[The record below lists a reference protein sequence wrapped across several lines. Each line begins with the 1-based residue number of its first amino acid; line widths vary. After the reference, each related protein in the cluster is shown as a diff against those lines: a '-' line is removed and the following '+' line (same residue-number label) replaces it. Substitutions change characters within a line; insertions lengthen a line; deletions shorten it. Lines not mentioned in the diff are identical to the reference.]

1 MATKYNRFW
10 YIDSNRIGIVEKTSS
25 TVSKDGWESNYTSV
39 TEGKSMRIYA
49 ISQSTDI
56 ATNDSTTNV
65 YNDIPQQFHEGIVYK
80 AIANFYKDPRNMD
93 MTAAQVFDSEY
104 EMKVRSAKKY
114 ARTRYVTTGTI
125 KPYDY

>member
-10 YIDSNRIGIVEKTSS
+10 YIDSNRIGIVQKATS
-25 TVSKDGWESNYTSV
+25 TVTKDGWESNYKSI
-39 TEGKSMRIYA
+39 TEAKSMRIYA

-56 ATNDSTTNV
+56 AANDSTTDV
-65 YNDIPQQFHEGIVYK
+65 YNDIPQQFHESIVYK

-93 MTAAQVFDSEY
+93 INAAQLFDGEY
-104 EMKVRSAKKY
+104 ELKVREAKKY